1 MSSDGWVASWMNE
14 WVDGWEKKHS
24 SRSRSRSGEPLI
36 KGKQNI
42 FLSIGTLQMRNVYG
56 FFQTTYD

>member
-1 MSSDGWVASWMNE
+1 MNGWMDE

-36 KGKQNI
+36 KEKQNI
-42 FLSIGTLQMRNVYG
+42 FLSNGTLQMRNVYG